1 MPKMKKTDH
10 NMAFIL
16 RLLLLSALLMA
27 VSMPGQAQT
36 SASAYSEKSE
46 ANRQDNDHNIKVYA
60 ETVIEYTDNV
70 FKFTESDR
78 EKMKANA
85 VEDQASGRFKDMD
98 SDSDYIVS
106 PELGLSL
113 DSNSPV
119 GGRFSLMSWLRYDY
133 YTGNPELSHPEG
145 RLRLRNSI
153 GDNGE
158 LTLQG
163 SFVCDFFKKN
173 YLSGV
178 NDANANGNIPKSER
192 IYSSAVYDEYEG
204 LMAYQHKIIDEKNNK
219 LSGFDIQ
226 PFAGYD
232 VRRYNSTFSNRDQ
245 DITFLGFGLDL
256 EFISR
261 IGLEMI
267 YRYEWVSS
275 PGDNELILFDETVS
289 GADVNGDGEIKRNAP
304 VVTDIDRSSTRYT
317 IEINPSFK
325 ISRKARLFA
334 GYERRITAY
343 DSRNR
348 LDIDHYDQETCRQ
361 KISSGIKYDF
371 SKAWSAQAEYIR
383 TDEDEDAEDGD
394 YTENRYLLKIKY
406 NIK

>member
-1 MPKMKKTDH
+1 MKKTDH

-27 VSMPGQAQT
+27 VSMPGEAQT
-36 SASAYSEKSE
+36 SVSGYSEKRE
-46 ANRQDNDHNIKVYA
+46 ADRQDNDHNIKVYA

-70 FKFTESDR
+70 FKLTESDR

-119 GGRFSLMSWLRYDY
+119 GGRFSLISWLRYDN
-133 YTGNPELSHPEG
+133 YTRNPELSHPEG

-204 LMAYQHKIIDEKNNK
+204 LVAYQHKIIDVKNNK

-275 PGDNELILFDETVS
+275 PGDNELVLFDETVS

-304 VVTDIDRSSTRYT
+304 VVTGIDRSSSRYA

-325 ISRKARLFA
+325 ISKKARLFA
-334 GYERRITAY
+334 GYEYRITAY

-348 LDIDHYDQETCRQ
+348 LDIDHYDLETCRQ
-361 KISSGIKYDF
+361 KISSGIEYIF